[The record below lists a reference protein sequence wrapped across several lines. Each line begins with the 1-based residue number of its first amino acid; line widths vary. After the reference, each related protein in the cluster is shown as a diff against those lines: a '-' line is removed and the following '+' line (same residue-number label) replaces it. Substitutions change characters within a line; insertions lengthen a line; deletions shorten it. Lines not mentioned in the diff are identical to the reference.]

1 MKCFSLPAT
10 FWTNP
15 QYRVNIVA
23 PDSDDESG
31 EGTLVVGLMQKERR
45 KLRREGKENLTIGY
59 AVYKVRYCA
68 VLETCFS

>member
-1 MKCFSLPAT
+1 MKCFSLAAT

-59 AVYKVRYCA
+59 AVYKVRCGA
-68 VLETCFS
+68 VLEACFS